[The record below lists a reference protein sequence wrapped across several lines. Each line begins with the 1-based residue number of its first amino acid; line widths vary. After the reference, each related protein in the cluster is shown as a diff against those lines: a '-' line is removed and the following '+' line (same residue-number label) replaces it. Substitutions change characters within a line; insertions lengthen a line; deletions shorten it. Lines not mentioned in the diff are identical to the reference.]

1 MTTLQP
7 VGTPHENIIM
17 WDSTV
22 ASIPEGWIL
31 CDGTLGTPDLRSR
44 FTLGV
49 PTAGTNPGTLGGE
62 DTHVLLEAELAA
74 HDHPIVDPTHF
85 HFYGTNNFASAGN
98 SGERIY
104 SSETLASANV
114 TDTGSDTAH
123 ENRPAF
129 YALVFI
135 QRE

>member
-7 VGTPHENIIM
+7 VGTPNENIIM

-22 ASIPEGWIL
+22 ASIPTGWLL

-49 PTAGTNPGTLGGE
+49 PTAGTNPGTTGGS
-62 DTHVLLEAELAA
+62 DTHVLLTAELAQ
-74 HDHPIVDPTHF
+74 HDHVITDPAHV
-85 HFYGTNNFASAGN
+85 HKYGTNNFMSQGTRSGTDYSSVAIASPTIGN
-98 SGERIY
+98 S
-104 SSETLASANV
+104 
-114 TDTGSDTAH
+114 GSDTAH